1 HLRAGRGPQAAL
13 HDPGAE
19 GADARGVHRQG
30 ARADRPQQRFQ
41 GPGRGVRARLQHAL
55 RLRALPHR
63 ADGLRPQVRRRGL
76 PLQLA
81 LGRRRDQLQL
91 RPGELRAGRA
101 LSARV
106 HRAGGQGI
114 RGQERQPDRAQHGQ
128 HAAAAGPPGARAG
141 PAARRDAEP
150 DHPGRARRRPQ
161 PVREPCRQR
170 ESLGARCHALLLQQ
184 RPGDGRCAPG
194 GGRHTPGRRRS
205 GRRADRAGRHRHHRR
220 ERDEHRLSDAQ
231 PLDLCR
237 EERAAQRHRPPAA
250 DRRAPARPAHP
261 HPAQGQH
268 AEGRLLALSA
278 DPPLSTARER
288 HGTRRRPARAISSRR
303 RPHGCLSGVAHC
315 SPRRRMYPEPA
326 SPNNGAGP
334 RGAWGGVLGVM
345 TYDFIIVGGGSAGSV
360 LANRLSARSASQVL
374 LLEAGQDTP
383 HGKVPPEVL
392 DSYPGVAYFDPR
404 FHWTELKV
412 RTEVVSHNN
421 PQENPPPL
429 RKYEQ
434 ARILGG
440 GSSING
446 LLANGGA
453 PADFEE
459 WVERGARGWGWKD
472 VLPFYKKV
480 ERDMD
485 FDGPLHGKE
494 GRIPVRRIFPE
505 HWTEHARASGRAFQE
520 AGFEYLPDQNGEW
533 KTGYYPITISN
544 AYERRVSAAIGY
556 LDPATRQR
564 PNLKISTETQV
575 AELLFEG
582 KRCVGV
588 VAFVK
593 GVRTEFRAREVI
605 LSSGAI
611 HSPAH
616 LLRAGIGPVGH
627 LKDLGIE

>member
-1 HLRAGRGPQAAL
+1 M
-13 HDPGAE
+13 
-19 GADARGVHRQG
+19 
-30 ARADRPQQRFQ
+30 
-41 GPGRGVRARLQHAL
+41 
-55 RLRALPHR
+55 
-63 ADGLRPQVRRRGL
+63 
-76 PLQLA
+76 
-81 LGRRRDQLQL
+81 
-91 RPGELRAGRA
+91 
-101 LSARV
+101 
-106 HRAGGQGI
+106 
-114 RGQERQPDRAQHGQ
+114 
-128 HAAAAGPPGARAG
+128 
-141 PAARRDAEP
+141 
-150 DHPGRARRRPQ
+150 
-161 PVREPCRQR
+161 
-170 ESLGARCHALLLQQ
+170 
-184 RPGDGRCAPG
+184 
-194 GGRHTPGRRRS
+194 T
-205 GRRADRAGRHRHHRR
+205 
-220 ERDEHRLSDAQ
+220 
-231 PLDLCR
+231 
-237 EERAAQRHRPPAA
+237 
-250 DRRAPARPAHP
+250 
-261 HPAQGQH
+261 
-268 AEGRLLALSA
+268 
-278 DPPLSTARER
+278 
-288 HGTRRRPARAISSRR
+288 
-303 RPHGCLSGVAHC
+303 
-315 SPRRRMYPEPA
+315 
-326 SPNNGAGP
+326 
-334 RGAWGGVLGVM
+334 

-360 LANRLSARSASQVL
+360 LANRLSAKSASHVL

-383 HGKVPPEVL
+383 HGKIPPEVL

-421 PQENPPPL
+421 PQESPPPL

-446 LLANGGA
+446 QLANRGA

-485 FDGPLHGKE
+485 FEGPLHGKE

-505 HWTEHARASGRAFQE
+505 QWTEHAKASGKAFHE

-533 KTGYYPITISN
+533 KNGYYPITISN

-564 PNLKISTETQV
+564 RNLTISTETQV

-588 VAFVK
+588 VAYVK
-593 GVRTEFRAREVI
+593 GQRTEFRAREVI
-605 LSSGAI
+605 LSCGAI

-627 LKDLGIE
+627 LKDLGIEVRARARRRRPAPDGPPLDLGVGLRQAARAHQRVHAPPHPRGPALFLQPAGHARGRHVRRRRHQVGLARDRRAHRLVPHRRLSHVLGARRGQAHLARLARGAGGRVQPAVRPARPGAADGGLPPARQALHDAGHAGRHLRPVPRHLLRAGALGRRRQRQATSSSPASPAGCSTGRRRCAPT